1 MSATRGRPSLLF
13 HFSGTFQNAYNLL
26 RHLNLRRGLIA
37 TLVTLLLLPDEP
49 CLCQREFLRDDDR
62 DLQVL
67 VVVIVTQ
74 RHRRLLLLFLFNDF
88 ALLFF
93 LFFEIM
99 L

>member
-1 MSATRGRPSLLF
+1 MLIHLGWS
-13 HFSGTFQNAYNLL
+13 FQNPYNLL

-37 TLVTLLLLPDEP
+37 ALVTLLLLPDEP

-67 VVVIVTQ
+67 VVVIAA
-74 RHRRLLLLFLFNDF
+74 HRRLLLLFVSNNF

-93 LFFEIM
+93 LFFDLM